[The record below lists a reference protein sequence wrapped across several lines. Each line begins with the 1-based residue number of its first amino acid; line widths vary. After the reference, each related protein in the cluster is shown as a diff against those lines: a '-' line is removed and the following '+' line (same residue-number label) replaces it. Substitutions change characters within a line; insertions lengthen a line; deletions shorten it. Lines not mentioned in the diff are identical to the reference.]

1 MKTPNRAVLT
11 LCPSGLGSGPLA
23 ATALAQGLVLHRA
36 GPINLSMGCGSS
48 AARYH
53 TSARASGSSWPSRPP
68 GARGP
73 L

>member
-1 MKTPNRAVLT
+1 MKTRKQAVLT
-11 LCPSGLGSGPLA
+11 LCPSALGSLTLP
-23 ATALAQGLVLHRA
+23 ATALAQGLVLAGA
-36 GPINLSMGCGSS
+36 GPINLPMAGAST

-53 TSARASGSSWPSRPP
+53 SSARASGSSWPSRPP